1 MYLELI
7 IWTIIGAFILLLVT
21 TCLLEK
27 LHIHD
32 FVPAPGGEPS
42 TDSSYFSAMNDAAKR
57 LGFTAAGVFIQKRN
71 SQVYQAQVALWLSP
85 ERDILLQVGGGKTA
99 GVYIKRTILSSI
111 IESEQIIQTQD
122 DFGMADLS
130 GLTRRKILV
139 NADLDELLSCHHER
153 LASCLGQKR
162 SFSVGT
168 AFADWESIRAMKAEQ
183 MARMGLAKFL
193 NREQTIYRH
202 TLKGAWLQYY
212 KGFRSQL
219 AEGKDQTERIFKKRP
234 GSTL

>member
-7 IWTIIGAFILLLVT
+7 IWTIVGAFILLLVT

-32 FVPAPGGEPS
+32 FVPAPSGEPV
-42 TDSSYFSAMNDAAKR
+42 TDSSYFGAMNDAAKR
-57 LGFTAAGVFIQKRN
+57 LGFEAAGVFTQKRN
-71 SQVYQAQVALWLSP
+71 SRIYQAHLALWVSP
-85 ERDILLQVGGGKTA
+85 GRDILLQVCGGKTA
-99 GVYIKRTILSSI
+99 GVFIKRTILSSI
-111 IESEQIIQTQD
+111 IEPEQIIQTQD

-130 GLTRRKILV
+130 GLTHRKILV
-139 NADLDELLSCHHER
+139 NADLDELLACHHER
-153 LASCLGQKR
+153 LASCLGQRR

-168 AFADWESIRAMKAEQ
+168 AFADWESIHAMKAEQ
-183 MARMGLAKFL
+183 MVRMGLAKFL

-212 KGFRSQL
+212 KGFRRQL
-219 AEGKDQTERIFKKRP
+219 TEGKEQAGRISKKRP
-234 GSTL
+234 GSA